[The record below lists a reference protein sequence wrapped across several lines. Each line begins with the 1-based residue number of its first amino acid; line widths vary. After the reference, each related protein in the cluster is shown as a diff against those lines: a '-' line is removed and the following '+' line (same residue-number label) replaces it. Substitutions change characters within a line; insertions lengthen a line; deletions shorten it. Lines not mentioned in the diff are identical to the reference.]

1 MMEYEPATSEEV
13 TKFVANNRHN
23 HTVTTYYLLLKRKL
37 KLGIFSSFDICSP
50 IFDRTL
56 LISKTEGAASTNASF
71 TSTNKSLTKSDQ
83 R

>member
-1 MMEYEPATSEEV
+1 MEYEPATSEEV

-37 KLGIFSSFDICSP
+37 KLGIFSSSDICSP

-56 LISKTEGAASTNASF
+56 LISKCEGVASTNASF
-71 TSTNKSLTKSDQ
+71 TSTSKSLTKSDQ
-83 R
+83 K